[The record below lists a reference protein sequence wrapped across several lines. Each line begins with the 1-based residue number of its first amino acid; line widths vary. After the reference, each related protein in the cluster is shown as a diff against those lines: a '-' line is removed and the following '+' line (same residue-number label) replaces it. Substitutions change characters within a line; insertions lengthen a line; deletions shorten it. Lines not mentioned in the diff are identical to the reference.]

1 MNKNTPEKIEST
13 RIPHNKKW
21 TPETVITEI
30 KRLAEEGYELSY
42 MSMQDEFSGLL
53 RASSR
58 YYKDWPAAIKAAGL
72 DYKDFRRNHTWT
84 KKDVIR
90 EIKARYKNGAS
101 LNWSYIATPEGD
113 IKLSSAALRKF
124 RSWENALQAAGINPD
139 DVTRNQRWD
148 REKICAAIIE
158 MINKGEKIT
167 QTTIR
172 KKSPQLLYAVYR
184 IYFSITSPKLYEDMV
199 ELRTTGELKSD
210 EE

>member
-1 MNKNTPEKIEST
+1 MIITN

-21 TPETVITEI
+21 TPETVIAEI
-30 KRLAEEGYELSY
+30 KRLAEEGIDLSY
-42 MSMQDEFSGLL
+42 ISMQDEYSGLL

-58 YYKDWPAAIKAAGL
+58 YYKDWPSALEAAGL
-72 DYKDFRRNHTWT
+72 DYTDFRRNRTWT

-90 EIKARYKNGAS
+90 EIKARYKRGDS

-124 RSWENALQAAGINPD
+124 RSWDNALQAAGINPD

-148 REKICAAIIE
+148 REKICTAIME
-158 MINKGEKIT
+158 MMNKGEKIS

-184 IYFSITSPKLYEDMV
+184 IYFSITSPKMYEDIV
-199 ELRTTGELKSD
+199 ELRTTGKLTID
-210 EE
+210 D